1 MMVLSKILKK
11 MLIGRAFTNER
22 GRILL
27 FGKMSW
33 TLAPSRAFAV
43 HVQHLGKL
51 VGEKELYNWGF
62 EWCKDAGKE
71 IVESMGMKLGSGWI
85 AQNAVVGLLDFIG
98 WGKVDWLKAE
108 ADSKTGHHHLVVKV
122 YDNPALEWGMKLYGK
137 KSMVCTFFRG
147 CYAAHAEC
155 ELGIKNSYVK
165 ENKCICHGSTYC
177 EWESKW

>member
-1 MMVLSKILKK
+1 MVLSNIMKK
-11 MLIGRAFTNER
+11 MIIGRAFTNEK

-43 HVQHLGKL
+43 HIQHLGEV

-71 IVESMGMKLGSGWI
+71 MMDSMGFRMPGWI

-98 WGKVDWLKAE
+98 WGKLEWLKK
-108 ADSKTGHHHLVVKV
+108 DIDTKTGRHHLVIKV
-122 YDNPALEWGMKLYGK
+122 FDHPVLEYGAKLYGK
-137 KSMVCTFFRG
+137 KSMVCIFFRG

-165 ENKCICHGSTYC
+165 ENRCICDGSTYC
-177 EWESKW
+177 EWETKW